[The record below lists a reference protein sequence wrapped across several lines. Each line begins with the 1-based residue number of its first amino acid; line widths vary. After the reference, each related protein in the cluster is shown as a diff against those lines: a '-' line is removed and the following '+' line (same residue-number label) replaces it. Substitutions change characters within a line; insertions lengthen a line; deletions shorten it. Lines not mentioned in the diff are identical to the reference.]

1 MAAAGTGLPVNRG
14 QVASTITDMGAF
26 GTGEALAADAL
37 TRVAANFDQI
47 EAGLQPI
54 ANQRAK
60 AQAEQDVMAGVF
72 EERLS
77 VTMDAAAYNVA
88 MRQGTLARL
97 ANDADRD
104 LDELRAAH
112 LLDPAGYEAKVT
124 EYRTAAVGEGG
135 PVPGSL
141 AMEWSQDF
149 DRRAG
154 AHLGVIRNA
163 RAAADLDEAKTGLIA
178 RIDRLADDTLN
189 IRPGASLAEV
199 MADPQVEA
207 NIMQI
212 TLGFENLEGNPAF
225 GMSAEEVDAKRDELI
240 GRIKAGAVAAWAVEG
255 LRTEGSDAALAR
267 LQGILT
273 DETLGDLQERQLIFN
288 AGREAVTQEINLSNQ
303 RRQQAASER
312 NEREQGLQRLV
323 DEDIAGVELT
333 GEGSGLTVED
343 VRAAGGNAAVS
354 AWYKR
359 RADARQFHEDVGA
372 LPLNDPDAAAEQIRA
387 RLATRGFDQGLP
399 VVQDE
404 NDLAAVAAAI
414 AQVESGNVDG
424 LVSEDP
430 DGAGPAGGGAYGRMQ
445 VLPDTARRIAGQL
458 GLPYD
463 ENRLRNDGAYNTR
476 IGQAYL
482 SELLTRYG
490 GDTFLAITAYHAG
503 EGNVDGWLRSVGDPR
518 SGAITREAW
527 LEGVES
533 RGNPRSAE
541 YPRKVL
547 AAMNAG
553 RAGATWDAYQGRRN
567 AQRQDPAGSVVTDFA
582 VRSAHQ
588 RWRAEPNSVPAA
600 QGFVD
605 ANMMAQERAGVTEGN
620 RRTLP
625 SASLV
630 VFAADLERF
639 ARANDTEGFRGYSD
653 NLVRNFGQR
662 GERVLRDVLE
672 VRGNT
677 RFAADIA
684 ARITATAQTGAPPAR
699 ADVERAGTA
708 ARANTMARSAGGTA
722 RPAAQMT
729 DAELRAALGASPL

>member
-1 MAAAGTGLPVNRG
+1 
-14 QVASTITDMGAF
+14 
-26 GTGEALAADAL
+26 
-37 TRVAANFDQI
+37 
-47 EAGLQPI
+47 
-54 ANQRAK
+54 
-60 AQAEQDVMAGVF
+60 
-72 EERLS
+72 
-77 VTMDAAAYNVA
+77 
-88 MRQGTLARL
+88 
-97 ANDADRD
+97 
-104 LDELRAAH
+104 
-112 LLDPAGYEAKVT
+112 
-124 EYRTAAVGEGG
+124 
-135 PVPGSL
+135 
-141 AMEWSQDF
+141 
-149 DRRAG
+149 
-154 AHLGVIRNA
+154 
-163 RAAADLDEAKTGLIA
+163 
-178 RIDRLADDTLN
+178 
-189 IRPGASLAEV
+189 
-199 MADPQVEA
+199 
-207 NIMQI
+207 
-212 TLGFENLEGNPAF
+212 
-225 GMSAEEVDAKRDELI
+225 
-240 GRIKAGAVAAWAVEG
+240 
-255 LRTEGSDAALAR
+255 
-267 LQGILT
+267 
-273 DETLGDLQERQLIFN
+273 LIFN
-288 AGREAVTQEINLSNQ
+288 AGQEAVSQEINLANQ

-312 NEREQGLQRLV
+312 NQREQDLQRRV

-333 GEGSGLTVED
+333 GDGTGLTVED

-359 RADARQFHEDVGA
+359 RAEARQFHEDVGA
-372 LPLNDPDAAAEQIRA
+372 LPLNDPEAAAEQIRA
-387 RLATRGFDQGLP
+387 RMATRGFDQGLP

-404 NDLAAVAAAI
+404 NDLNAVATAI

-424 LVSEDP
+424 LVSADP

-482 SELLTRYG
+482 SELLTRYN

-553 RAGATWDAYQGRRN
+553 RAGATWDAYQGRRD
-567 AQRQDPAGSVVTDFA
+567 AQRRDPAGSTMTDFS
-582 VRSAHQ
+582 VRAAHE
-588 RWRAEPNSVPAA
+588 RWRASPNSVPAA

-625 SASLV
+625 NASLV

-639 ARANDTEGFRGYSD
+639 ARANDTEGFRGYQER
-653 NLVRNFGQR
+653 LIRNFGER

-684 ARITATAQTGAPPAR
+684 ARMTAAGQTGAPPAR
-699 ADVERAGTA
+699 ADVERAA
-708 ARANTMARSAGGTA
+708 AAGRANTMARSAGGTA